1 MYNKNT
7 KWRAI
12 YVLLIYITFE
22 MMFKISNISINRA
35 FYGIFLILILSYYIF
50 GILTFINDYKYKD
63 LIYSTILN
71 GIIFYILLIFT
82 KTNKLIIGFISFTL
96 IQNILSYV
104 FKKILKER
112 NKIAIISS
120 GEDEIK
126 LKQLIIKNN
135 AYYYVGFIDNNNINS
150 IGNIENIKEIIKK
163 FNISELVYIEKK
175 ENENLKQY
183 MMDIKLSGVKIVESI
198 YFIEQSEGKIDIDKI
213 NKDWVLKSSGFDIL
227 SNTFEKRI
235 KRSFD
240 IILALIFFLVGF
252 PFMIFTYLLAKFDN
266 PKNFLR
272 NPAFFKQERIGF
284 KGENFKIIKFRSM
297 KLHDPKEHSKYA
309 KKNDNR
315 ITWVGRFIR
324 KTRLDELPQL
334 INVLKGDMSF
344 IGPRPEWD
352 VLGRDYEKK
361 INLYKLRYA
370 VKPGLTGWAQ
380 VMYPY
385 GENIDDAKRKLEY
398 DIYYIKHQ
406 SFVLDIIILFKTIRV
421 VIFGKG
427 M

>member
-22 MMFKISNISINRA
+22 MIFKIFDISINRA

-112 NKIAIISS
+112 NKIAIIGS

-213 NKDWVLKSSGFDIL
+213 NKDWVLKSLGFDIL

-252 PFMIFTYLLAKFDN
+252 PFMIFTYLLVKFDN
-266 PKNFLR
+266 PKKLLR

-334 INVLKGDMSF
+334 INVLKGNMSF

-352 VLGRDYEKK
+352 LLGRDYEKK

-385 GENIDDAKRKLEY
+385 GENIEDAKRKLEY

>member
-1 MYNKNT
+1 M
-7 KWRAI
+7 I
-12 YVLLIYITFE
+12 
-22 MMFKISNISINRA
+22 FKISNISINRA

-112 NKIAIISS
+112 NKIAIIGS

-252 PFMIFTYLLAKFDN
+252 PFMIFTYLLVKFDN

-385 GENIDDAKRKLEY
+385 GENIEDAKRKLEY

-406 SFVLDIIILFKTIRV
+406 NFVLDIIILFKTIRV

-427 M
+427 V